1 MCLFTVQIRYQM
13 SLYVSGSLVTD
24 YTDIVGV
31 IPTTGL
37 GGAWSAG
44 VGVSVLSTFNQHS
57 VGS

>member
-1 MCLFTVQIRYQM
+1 MCLFTVQIRYQV
-13 SLYVSGSLVTD
+13 SLYVSGSLGVD
-24 YTDIVGV
+24 HTDIVGV

-44 VGVSVLSTFNQHS
+44 VGVSVLSTFSQHS